1 MTDRTPAR
9 ATEPGGIELRDV
21 IKRYRTGSDRPA
33 VAADSVSVHIE
44 PGALVALAG
53 PSGSGKSTLLHLV
66 GAIERP
72 DSGTIINGSVE
83 VTALHGRALAAYRR
97 TVGFV
102 FQRYNL
108 LPAHLLRRLP
118 AAQLLAEE

>member
-1 MTDRTPAR
+1 MTDRTPAC

-21 IKRYRTGSDRPA
+21 TKRYRTGSDRPA
-33 VAADSVSVHIE
+33 VAADGVSVHIE

-83 VTALHGRALAAYRR
+83 VTARGCQAVSSSASPSHG
-97 TVGFV
+97 
-102 FQRYNL
+102 
-108 LPAHLLRRLP
+108 P
-118 AAQLLAEE
+118 